1 MFDVFFISF
10 DESNKEE
17 NWNQVLK
24 FHPEAKRIDGVKG
37 INEAH
42 LMCNQECKT
51 SNFWTVDGDNFLLR
65 PLSLPYDPRADLLM
79 FKSLDGIDATISTV
93 GAVKLWKKDSIVN
106 TSMSKGDFCL
116 NATKKY
122 EEKQKVFS
130 IHRYANTPYEA
141 WRHTFRQTVKCYSG
155 ILPPSASEY
164 IERTI
169 HKHKELNPY
178 SYQGFLDAKE
188 YVQECE
194 GWFHKINLINDFE
207 WLKSKCPKEMQ
218 PPLC

>member
-17 NWNQVLK
+17 NWNRLLH
-24 FHPEAKRIDGVKG
+24 FHPNAKRVDGVRG

-42 LMCNQECKT
+42 LLCNEQCTT
-51 SNFWTVDGDNFLLR
+51 SHFWTVDGDNWLLR
-65 PLSLPYDPRADLLM
+65 ELSIPYDPRADLLM
-79 FKSLDGIDATISTV
+79 FKSLDGIDASISTV

-106 TSMSKGDFCL
+106 KSMSKGDFCL
-116 NATKKY
+116 NATRKH
-122 EEKQKVFS
+122 EEKEKIFS
-130 IHRYANTPYEA
+130 IHKYANTPYEA

-155 ILPPSASEY
+155 ILSASALEY
-164 IERTI
+164 AERVAQ
-169 HKHKELNPY
+169 KHKELNVY

-188 YVQECE
+188 YVKECD

-218 PPLC
+218 PPL

>member
-17 NWNQVLK
+17 NWNRLLE
-24 FHPEAKRIDGVKG
+24 FHPEAKRVDGVKG

-42 LMCNQECKT
+42 LMCNQNCTT
-51 SNFWTVDGDNFLLR
+51 SYFWTVDGDNFLLKS
-65 PLSLPYDPRADLLM
+65 LSLPYEPREDLIM
-79 FKSLDGIDATISTV
+79 FKSIDGIDATISTV

-106 TSMSKGDFCL
+106 KSMAKGDFCL
-116 NATKKY
+116 NATKQY

-130 IHRYANTPYEA
+130 IHKYANTPYEA
-141 WRHTFRQTVKCYSG
+141 WKHTFRQTVKCYSG
-155 ILPPSASEY
+155 ILPSSALEH
-164 IERTI
+164 IELTAP
-169 HKHKELNPY
+169 KHKDLNVH

-194 GWFHKINLINDFE
+194 GLFYKINLINDFD
-207 WLKSKCPKEMQ
+207 WLKSKYSKKMQ
-218 PPLC
+218 SPLI